1 MSKARIV
8 AIANQKGGVGKTT
21 TSVNLA
27 ASLAAQKKKV
37 LLIDMDPQ
45 GNACSGLG
53 VFAAPDEK
61 TLYHVLL
68 GHAEPSTV
76 FRDTAV
82 PGLQLIPANTQ
93 LIGAEIELVSELA
106 RETRLKRALS
116 KVLDRFDVILLDC
129 PPSLGLLTVNALTA
143 ADGVLIPLQ
152 CEYYALEG
160 LSHLLKTIDL
170 IKGSLNERLEL
181 DGILLTMFDARNNL
195 AHQVVDE
202 VRQHL
207 PGKVCETVIPR
218 NVRLSEAPSHGKP
231 GILYDVGSRGVQA
244 YIALGEELSKRWG
257 LPANGTNTTLPGPAL
272 PTEPSETMP
281 PSPAMAPAKEL
292 KLSAKE
298 APKSAAAA
306 SKDALAAKDS
316 PPAT

>member
-1 MSKARIV
+1 MSRARIV

-21 TSVNLA
+21 TSVNLS
-27 ASLAAQKKKV
+27 ASLAAQGKKV

-68 GHAEPSTV
+68 GHAEPAAV

-106 RETRLKRALS
+106 RETRLKRSLS
-116 KVLDRFDVILLDC
+116 KILDRFDVILLDC

-160 LSHLLKTIDL
+160 LSHLLKTIEL
-170 IKGSLNERLEL
+170 IKGSLNEKLEL

-244 YIALGEELSKRWG
+244 YIALGEELSRRWG
-257 LPANGTNTTLPGPAL
+257 LPVNGSNTGL
-272 PTEPSETMP
+272 PTAVDTSACSPQSETMP
-281 PSPAMAPAKEL
+281 PAPAAKAVKPAP
-292 KLSAKE
+292 KLS
-298 APKSAAAA
+298 
-306 SKDALAAKDS
+306 S
-316 PPAT
+316 PTT